1 MSSVDKLEIVYKME
15 RVEKALVNIAIG
27 LVLYFL
33 ERLFFYHLI
42 QTLREY
48 LLKIGF
54 RIFSY
59 VGFLACYFEGA

>member
-1 MSSVDKLEIVYKME
+1 
-15 RVEKALVNIAIG
+15 VEKALVNIAIG

-33 ERLFFYHLI
+33 QRLFFDHLI

-48 LLKIGF
+48 LLKIAF

>member
-1 MSSVDKLEIVYKME
+1 VSS
-15 RVEKALVNIAIG
+15 VEKALVNIAIG

-33 ERLFFYHLI
+33 QRLFFDHLI

-48 LLKIGF
+48 LLKIAF